1 MCFNYQNEDITP
13 EIDKLD
19 AMMSSITHEMEA
31 DSSLAASVVTAFLRR
46 EHALVEQNAGGYTTI
61 LQVMNC
67 LYRAVKLNQDCPLFF
82 EHSDI
87 FFKNAFNMCQL
98 CLVYMLNVVIIC

>member
-1 MCFNYQNEDITP
+1 MHYLYILCCSFYQNEDITP

-46 EHALVEQNAGGYTTI
+46 EHALVEQNTGDYATM
-61 LQVMNC
+61 LQVIKDFTE
-67 LYRAVKLNQDCPLFF
+67 L
-82 EHSDI
+82 
-87 FFKNAFNMCQL
+87 
-98 CLVYMLNVVIIC
+98 

>member
-1 MCFNYQNEDITP
+1 MFSTITNSLKSLFYFLSVCHCFSIYQNEDITP

-46 EHALVEQNAGGYTTI
+46 EHALVEQNAGDYCTI
-61 LQVMNC
+61 TFQVMNG
-67 LYRAVKLNQDCPLFF
+67 LHRAVTLD
-82 EHSDI
+82 
-87 FFKNAFNMCQL
+87 QL
-98 CLVYMLNVVIIC
+98 TDR

>member
-1 MCFNYQNEDITP
+1 LCYSIYQNEDITP

-46 EHALVEQNAGGYTTI
+46 EHALVEQNAGDYASI
-61 LQVMNC
+61 LQVMKDFTE
-67 LYRAVKLNQDCPLFF
+67 L
-82 EHSDI
+82 
-87 FFKNAFNMCQL
+87 
-98 CLVYMLNVVIIC
+98 